1 LLFIF
6 RRARRRHRRRRRM
19 SNELQAM
26 RGGQP
31 SQSPDSSVRFARFFQ
46 LSPGVTIYFEQMSE
60 ALQ

>member
-1 LLFIF
+1 
-6 RRARRRHRRRRRM
+6 M